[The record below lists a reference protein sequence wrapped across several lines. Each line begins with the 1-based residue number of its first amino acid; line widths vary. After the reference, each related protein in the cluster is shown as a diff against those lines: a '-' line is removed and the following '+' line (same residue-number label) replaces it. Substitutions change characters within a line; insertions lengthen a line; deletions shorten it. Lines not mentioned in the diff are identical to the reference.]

1 MSDPW
6 EDEGFGAEDD
16 WRAPESLESDLEDD
30 DEELEL
36 EGLEDEVEADDEL
49 ELEADDELDLG
60 L

>member
-16 WRAPESLESDLEDD
+16 WQAPESLESDLEEED

-36 EGLEDEVEADDEL
+36 AGLDDEP
-49 ELEADDELDLG
+49 EADDELDLG
-60 L
+60 F

>member
-16 WRAPESLESDLEDD
+16 WQARESLESDLEDD
-30 DEELEL
+30 DEEDELGLGEL
-36 EGLEDEVEADDEL
+36 EGEGDDEP
-49 ELEADDELDLG
+49 EPG

>member
-1 MSDPW
+1 MTDPW

-16 WRAPESLESDLEDD
+16 WLAPESLESDLEDED

-36 EGLEDEVEADDEL
+36 VGLDD